1 MFARID
7 MGAIAQRKLATMD
20 GHGRRFQ
27 VLRRTV
33 PGMKDLAVA
42 ARQLIE
48 GHACSVVIACGM
60 PGPAK
65 IDQICAHEASQ
76 GIMLAQVLTGVH
88 ILEAFVHVGEE
99 PDESRFIQL
108 CRRRIE
114 GHALNAYWM
123 VCAPDEL
130 VARAGQGVR
139 QGTDDVGPLPTPA
152 RGAAGNLAEASG
164 GQVVRMHPG
173 RRAPEH
179 AH

>member
-1 MFARID
+1 MERIGVVDTMFARID

-27 VLRRTV
+27 VVRRTV

-42 ARQLIE
+42 AKQLIE

-60 PGPAK
+60 PGPAE

-88 ILEAFVHVGEE
+88 ILEVFVHVGEE
-99 PDESRFIQL
+99 PDESRFIRL

-130 VARAGQGVR
+130 VVRAGQGVR

-152 RGAAGNLAEASG
+152 RQAAHDRE
-164 GQVVRMHPG
+164 
-173 RRAPEH
+173 E
-179 AH
+179 

>member
-1 MFARID
+1 MERIGVVDTMFVRID
-7 MGAIAQRKLATMD
+7 MGSIAERKLATMD
-20 GHGRRFQ
+20 GHGHRFQ

-42 ARQLIE
+42 AKQLIE
-48 GHACSVVIACGM
+48 GHSCSIVIACGM
-60 PGPAK
+60 PGPAA

-76 GIMLAQVLTGVH
+76 GIMLAQVLTEVH
-88 ILEAFVHVGEE
+88 ILEVFVHVAEE

-108 CRRRIE
+108 CRKRIE

-139 QGTDDVGPLPTPA
+139 QGTDDVGPLPTLA
-152 RGAAGNLAEASG
+152 RQAAQDRE
-164 GQVVRMHPG
+164 
-173 RRAPEH
+173 E
-179 AH
+179 